1 MKLRIT
7 VEGKTYDVDVEIVG
21 GASAAMPPPSAPRP
35 VSPTASTPP
44 VASSAADAPTV
55 GDDKSLQSPIAGS
68 VIQVNVA
75 PGDQVS
81 LNQVLLVMEAMKMET
96 NIAAPMEGTIK
107 AVHVRS
113 GDTVRQGQPLLEF
126 E

>member
-1 MKLRIT
+1 
-7 VEGKTYDVDVEIVG
+7 
-21 GASAAMPPPSAPRP
+21 
-35 VSPTASTPP
+35 
-44 VASSAADAPTV
+44 
-55 GDDKSLQSPIAGS
+55 
-68 VIQVNVA
+68 VNVA

-96 NIAAPMEGTIK
+96 NIAAPTEGTIK